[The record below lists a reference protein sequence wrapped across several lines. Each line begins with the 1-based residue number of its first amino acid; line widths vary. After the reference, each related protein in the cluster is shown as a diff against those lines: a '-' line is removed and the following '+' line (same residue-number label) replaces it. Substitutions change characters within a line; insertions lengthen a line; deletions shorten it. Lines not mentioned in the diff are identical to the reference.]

1 MLHGHASMVDWYI
14 PIVAEA
20 EKSIVKHSQ
29 EPRAMLAHGTQPP
42 ILSDGD
48 MGVVS
53 RVHLKAQP

>member
-1 MLHGHASMVDWYI
+1 MVDWYI

-53 RVHLKAQP
+53 HVHLKAQP